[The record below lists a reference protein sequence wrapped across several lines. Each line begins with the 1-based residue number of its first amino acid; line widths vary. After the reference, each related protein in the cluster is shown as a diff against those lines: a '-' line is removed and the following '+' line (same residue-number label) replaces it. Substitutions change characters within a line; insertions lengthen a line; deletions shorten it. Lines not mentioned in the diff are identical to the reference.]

1 MAIWS
6 TPLPLYVCRSD
17 TATMTRVQYCQYS
30 LWKFGINFSWGSEL
44 SYLCKLLCH
53 LGPFYEWNY
62 CTCTCTVFVGVVE
75 YMDVWKKF
83 DGAGTHLVDS
93 LCNSLCGSDYQH
105 LGLET
110 SQAFNVIYASSNGID
125 PSGKLREIEK
135 LLIGLRSHLES
146 VENVE
151 KTNSHLQVN
160 FNFTFTHVLQLC
172 KKYYYLLFLF
182 ILFIMLID
190 LKSGTL

>member
-1 MAIWS
+1 MPSGPILW
-6 TPLPLYVCRSD
+6 
-17 TATMTRVQYCQYS
+17 TAD
-30 LWKFGINFSWGSEL
+30 
-44 SYLCKLLCH
+44 
-53 LGPFYEWNY
+53 EWNY
-62 CTCTCTVFVGVVE
+62 GICIVFVGVVE

-93 LCNSLCGSDYQH
+93 LCNSLCDSDYQH

-151 KTNSHLQVN
+151 KTKSHLQVN
-160 FNFTFTHVLQLC
+160 FNFILTHVLQFC
-172 KKYYYLLFLF
+172 NTGKCDYLLVHALCIDYQWDISLHLHVKLF
-182 ILFIMLID
+182 WFWVLF
-190 LKSGTL
+190 SSVV

>member
-1 MAIWS
+1 MYAER
-6 TPLPLYVCRSD
+6 TLPLQLECN
-17 TATMTRVQYCQYS
+17 TANILYGNLGLIFHV
-30 LWKFGINFSWGSEL
+30 GL

>member
-1 MAIWS
+1 
-6 TPLPLYVCRSD
+6 
-17 TATMTRVQYCQYS
+17 
-30 LWKFGINFSWGSEL
+30 
-44 SYLCKLLCH
+44 
-53 LGPFYEWNY
+53 
-62 CTCTCTVFVGVVE
+62 
-75 YMDVWKKF
+75 MDVWKKF

-160 FNFTFTHVLQLC
+160 FNFTFTNVLQLC

>member
-1 MAIWS
+1 MYAEV
-6 TPLPLYVCRSD
+6 TLPLRLECN
-17 TATMTRVQYCQYS
+17 TANILYGNLGLIFHV
-30 LWKFGINFSWGSEL
+30 GL

-53 LGPFYEWNY
+53 LGPYYEWNY

-160 FNFTFTHVLQLC
+160 FNFTLTHVLRLC
-172 KKYYYLLFLF
+172 KKCYYLHFFSFYLSCL
-182 ILFIMLID
+182 LI
-190 LKSGTL
+190 

>member
-1 MAIWS
+1 
-6 TPLPLYVCRSD
+6 
-17 TATMTRVQYCQYS
+17 
-30 LWKFGINFSWGSEL
+30 
-44 SYLCKLLCH
+44 
-53 LGPFYEWNY
+53 
-62 CTCTCTVFVGVVE
+62 
-75 YMDVWKKF
+75 MDVWKKF

-110 SQAFNVIYASSNGID
+110 SQAFNVIYASSTGID

-160 FNFTFTHVLQLC
+160 FNFYSCFTIMQ
-172 KKYYYLLFLF
+172 KILLFTFLF